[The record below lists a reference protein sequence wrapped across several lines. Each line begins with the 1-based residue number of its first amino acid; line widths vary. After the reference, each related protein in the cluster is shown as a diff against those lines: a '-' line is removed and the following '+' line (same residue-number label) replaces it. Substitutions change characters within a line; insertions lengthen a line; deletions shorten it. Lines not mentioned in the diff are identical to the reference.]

1 MGEFMQGDSVT
12 STIEFD
18 VLDATTREQITQGNK
33 PSRPGYDL
41 IQFPSGLGFQQDI
54 DIVTGETMDYVIGQ
68 TLAKKT
74 LKMTVCFK
82 GVNAYAKLYS
92 FNAWFAKY
100 ANHDNYVTR
109 FSYEMNNIRRFVE
122 VIATNGEPKEREGNY
137 VTETLSLQ
145 PVSPFYEETT
155 IQTIVNDLNEG
166 MIYPY
171 TYPYKY
177 GGGAYSGNNVI
188 QNDFMKKIPL
198 RVTIQGPTLS
208 SPYAAI
214 GRIKDDGTV
223 DTAYCQVQFVGLDA
237 LKENEAV
244 VIDAFASKIYKET
257 TNKSTGTV
265 SRIDIFNMVDK
276 TQDSFLY
283 AEPGESRISA
293 SLDSEK
299 AVCMVYY
306 MKYVM

>member
-54 DIVTGETMDYVIGQ
+54 DIVTGETMDYVIDQ

-74 LKMTVCFK
+74 LKMIVCFK

-137 VTETLSLQ
+137 VTETLTLQ

-166 MIYPY
+166 MIYLHLSIQVRRRCLFRKQCHPKRFY
-171 TYPYKY
+171 EKNTAQSHHPRTYKH
-177 GGGAYSGNNVI
+177 
-188 QNDFMKKIPL
+188 FPL
-198 RVTIQGPTLS
+198 CRNRKNQG
-208 SPYAAI
+208 
-214 GRIKDDGTV
+214 
-223 DTAYCQVQFVGLDA
+223 
-237 LKENEAV
+237 
-244 VIDAFASKIYKET
+244 
-257 TNKSTGTV
+257 
-265 SRIDIFNMVDK
+265 
-276 TQDSFLY
+276 
-283 AEPGESRISA
+283 
-293 SLDSEK
+293 
-299 AVCMVYY
+299 
-306 MKYVM
+306 